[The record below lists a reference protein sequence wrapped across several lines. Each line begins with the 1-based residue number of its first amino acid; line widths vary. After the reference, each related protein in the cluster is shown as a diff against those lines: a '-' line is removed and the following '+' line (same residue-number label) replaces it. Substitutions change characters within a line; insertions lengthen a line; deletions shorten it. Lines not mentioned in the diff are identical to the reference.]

1 VVIDLIDLKRQ
12 EILTMLSDLPDK
24 ESRMVGV
31 INKCD
36 RKQENAENWVW
47 AASILVRTNDYTDN

>member
-1 VVIDLIDLKRQ
+1 
-12 EILTMLSDLPDK
+12 MLSDLPDK